1 MDETNEVACLVV
13 SKRVSTMQINGTLLS
28 TYSLPEKGDTV
39 TVVGQADSKGVVTAT
54 RISEGAGG
62 VGGFGGGF
70 GAAAGGAPGATG
82 GGGRN
87 NQNGVTGTTVN

>member
-1 MDETNEVACLVV
+1 MSSAT
-13 SKRVSTMQINGTLLS
+13 KITKTKNG
-28 TYSLPEKGDTV
+28 SLKDLKKGDTV

-62 VGGFGGGF
+62 IGGFGGGV
-70 GAAAGGAPGATG
+70 GAAAGGATGAGG

-87 NQNGVTGTTVN
+87 NQNGATGTTVN